1 MKPKPPLLASKFLK
15 WFCAPH
21 LYESIQGDLEEEYG
35 FQVKKVGERKANLY
49 YWWEVLGF
57 VKWKYIKRKS
67 ERYSSNHYFTIAML
81 RNYIKIAWRSLL
93 KNSFYSM
100 INCLGLAIGLAV
112 GILILLW
119 VQDELSFDRFNKQA
133 SNIYKLE
140 NRVGT
145 GSSQQIWT
153 STVAPIANFAKA
165 ELPEV
170 QDAVRLT
177 YNGSY
182 TLFKYKD
189 KIFNEENTSFT
200 DPSLFK
206 IFDFEL
212 IKGNPAKPFPDDHSV
227 ILTETTAKRYF
238 GDEDPIGKGVSATN
252 TSFTVSGI
260 VKDFPENSS
269 IQRDMFLPISLS
281 FKDRFGVNKNGEHME
296 GDFSQFDYDTY
307 LLLHPEKSV
316 SSIADK
322 LRNIHLQNKPEDTD
336 VKYLLQ
342 PLTDTHLYKSDGT
355 DKGIETVRMFIVISL
370 LILTIACINYVNLST
385 TRSLLRSKEV
395 SMRKIVGAARTQ
407 LFTQFLTE
415 TVLLFSLATVLAIIL
430 MFLLM
435 PAFNQISGKQL
446 AFDLTDYHIWQI
458 ICVTILGTLIA
469 SSIYPAMLLSSFEPL
484 IALKGKV
491 SGRINEAVFRKVLV
505 VIQFSVSVILIAGT
519 FVISSQM
526 KYIRSKELGYDK
538 THVFSFYMRGMRKHY
553 EAVKADLLAQ
563 PGISAVTRANH
574 NVVRIGSQT
583 GDNAWDGKETGETLM
598 LQQMSVDKDFIPFF
612 KMHLQQGANF
622 TGSVSDSLHFILN
635 EAAVKAARIE
645 NPIGKRF
652 RLWKKEGTIIGVVKD
667 FHFASMKQK
676 IEPAIFQFDPRDM
689 EMIYIKTSG
698 KDAEKVIAATKK
710 NWLQYNA
717 DFPFTYTF
725 LDDTFN
731 DLYKSE
737 QRTGFLFNIF
747 ASIAILISC
756 LGLFGLAAYTAQ
768 IRTREI
774 GVRKVLGSSMAGIVQ
789 LLAKDLIKLVIIG
802 IIIAVPI
809 AWYAMDKWLKDF
821 AYRIEVQWWVFAL
834 AGLLALTVA
843 LLTVSFQS
851 IKAALMNPIKSLKSE

>member
-1 MKPKPPLLASKFLK
+1 MFL
-15 WFCAPH
+15 
-21 LYESIQGDLEEEYG
+21 
-35 FQVKKVGERKANLY
+35 
-49 YWWEVLGF
+49 
-57 VKWKYIKRKS
+57 
-67 ERYSSNHYFTIAML
+67 
-81 RNYIKIAWRSLL
+81 NYLKIAWRNLL
-93 KNSFYSM
+93 KNSFYSL
-100 INCLGLAIGLAV
+100 INCLGLTVGLAV

-133 SNIYKLE
+133 GNIYKLE

-145 GSSQQIWT
+145 GTSQQIWT

-170 QDAVRLT
+170 KDAARLT
-177 YNGSY
+177 YNGNY

-212 IKGNPAKPFPDDHSV
+212 IKGNTAKPFPDDHSM
-227 ILTETTAKRYF
+227 ILTEKTAKRYF
-238 GDEDPIGKGVSATN
+238 GDEDPIGKVVSANNTN
-252 TSFTVSGI
+252 FTVSGI

-269 IQRDMFLPISLS
+269 IQKDMFLPISLS
-281 FKDRFGVNKNGEHME
+281 FKDRFTVNKNGKNTE
-296 GDFSQFDYDTY
+296 GDFIQFDYNTY

-322 LRNIHLQNKPEDTD
+322 IRNIHLRNKPDDTD
-336 VKYLLQ
+336 IKYLLQ
-342 PLTDTHLYKSDGT
+342 PLTGTHLYKSDGT
-355 DKGIETVRMFIVISL
+355 DKGIETVRMFVIISL

-385 TRSLLRSKEV
+385 ARSLLRSKEV

-415 TVLLFSLATVLAIIL
+415 TIVLFSLATILAVIL

-435 PAFNQISGKQL
+435 PAFNQISGKKL
-446 AFDLTDYHIWQI
+446 VLDFTNYHIWQI
-458 ICVTILGTLIA
+458 IGVTILGTLIA

-484 IALKGKV
+484 RALKGKV
-491 SGRINEAVFRKVLV
+491 SGRINEAIFRKVLV

-519 FVISSQM
+519 FVISNQM

-538 THVFSFYMRGMRKHY
+538 THVLSFYMRGMRKHY
-553 EAVKADLLAQ
+553 DAVKADLLGQ
-563 PGISAVTRANH
+563 PGVSAVTRANH

-635 EAAVKAARIE
+635 ETAVKATRIK

-652 RLWKKEGTIIGVVKD
+652 RLWNKEGTIIGVVKD

-689 EMIYIKTSG
+689 GLIYIKTTG
-698 KDAEKVIAATKK
+698 KDAEKVIAASKK
-710 NWLQYNA
+710 SWQQYNA

-774 GVRKVLGSSMAGIVQ
+774 GVRKVLGSSMAGIIQ
-789 LLAKDLIKLVIIG
+789 LLAKDFIKLVIIG
-802 IIIAVPI
+802 IVIAIPI
-809 AWYAMDKWLKDF
+809 AWYAMDKWLQDF
-821 AYRIEVQWWVFAL
+821 AYKIEMQWWVFAL
-834 AGLLALTVA
+834 AGLLALVVA

-851 IKAALMNPIKSLKSE
+851 VKAALMDPVKSLRSE